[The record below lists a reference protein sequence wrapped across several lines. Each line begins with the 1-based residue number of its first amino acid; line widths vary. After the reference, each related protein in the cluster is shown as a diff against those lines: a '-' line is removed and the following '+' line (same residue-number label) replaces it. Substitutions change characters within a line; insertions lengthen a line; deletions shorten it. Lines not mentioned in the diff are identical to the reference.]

1 MADINDFD
9 IRFLL
14 RLQKCLNERETLNAK
29 KYTLELIKSNYWRYD
44 PKELK
49 KRKLESDFIQSKQAF
64 IGKRALRN
72 EELKLIIVKK
82 ELEGYKYSLNVDY
95 VKFKDNK
102 FAHGK
107 IRPAIHILNE
117 NGKWSIHEI

>member
-1 MADINDFD
+1 MADINNFD
-9 IRFLL
+9 ITFLL
-14 RLQKCLNERETLNAK
+14 RLQKCLNERKTLTAK
-29 KYTLELIKSNYWRYD
+29 EFALDLININYWRYD

-49 KRKLESDFIQSKQAF
+49 KRKLESDFIQSKQVF

-72 EELKLIIVKK
+72 EKLKLMIVKK
-82 ELEGYKYSLNVDY
+82 EIDGYKYSLNVDY
-95 VKFKDNK
+95 VKFKMNK

-107 IRPAIHILNE
+107 IKPAIHILNE

>member
-14 RLQKCLNERETLNAK
+14 RLQKCLNDKETLNAK

-49 KRKLESDFIQSKQAF
+49 KRKLESDFVQSKQAF

-82 ELEGYKYSLNVDY
+82 ELDGYKYSLNVDY
-95 VKFKDNK
+95 VKFKMNK

-107 IRPAIHILNE
+107 IKPAIHILNE